1 MGRIPFRSPV
11 KISSF
16 RWIPPISNIAL
27 STVFELI
34 WRRGCAFVHP
44 PAGESLFLASR
55 TPSLAPMKG
64 GTPPSSPPVQ
74 IPLVVGANSR

>member
-16 RWIPPISNIAL
+16 RWIPPISNLAL

-34 WRRGCAFVHP
+34 WRKGVRICP
-44 PAGESLFLASR
+44 PTSG
-55 TPSLAPMKG
+55 
-64 GTPPSSPPVQ
+64 
-74 IPLVVGANSR
+74 